1 MIKFRINGFCFL
13 ELGPGANYRA
23 KVKKNESFK
32 ETSMTTRP
40 ITVEKPLKA
49 KQARHAMNNE
59 EAKSHAFH
67 SGSGHQP
74 QNMTNAGDDEHYNR
88 RKGIEPDDMRRNNG
102 QPGQRFSPTE
112 KSRKLEQILNMPDVA
127 TDVDTGEPIFVEE
140 KEKHR
145 YKQMS
150 KRNHSASDEHSFSGR
165 RYVIPIVLNL
175 LGIFL
180 FLLVH
185 LLCTLSTKR
194 SLHDIFYSKSNYYL
208 NMTIQE
214 QTAKKWP
221 ICPSAVQ
228 LPEQRD
234 HQH

>member
-1 MIKFRINGFCFL
+1 M

-49 KQARHAMNNE
+49 KQARRAMNNE
-59 EAKSHAFH
+59 VAKSHAVH
-67 SGSGHQP
+67 SGIGHQP
-74 QNMTNAGDDEHYNR
+74 QNMANAGDNEHYNR
-88 RKGIEPDDMRRNNG
+88 RKGSEPDDLRRNNG

-127 TDVDTGEPIFVEE
+127 TDVDTGEPVFVEE
-140 KEKHR
+140 GKKHP
-145 YKQMS
+145 YKPMS
-150 KRNHSASDEHSFSGR
+150 KRNHSEEHSFSGR
-165 RYVIPIVLNL
+165 RYVIPIILNL
-175 LGIFL
+175 LVIFL
-180 FLLVH
+180 FLSVH
-185 LLCTLSTKR
+185 LLCTVSTKR

-214 QTAKKWP
+214 QTTNKWS

-234 HQH
+234 NQH